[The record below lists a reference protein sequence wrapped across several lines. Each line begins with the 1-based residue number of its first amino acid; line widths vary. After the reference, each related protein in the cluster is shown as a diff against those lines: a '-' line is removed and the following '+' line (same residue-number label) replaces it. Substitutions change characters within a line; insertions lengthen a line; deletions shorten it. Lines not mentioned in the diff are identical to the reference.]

1 MSTLKITDLVIVPES
16 NPDSPICARC
26 IATFN
31 SALNIDNVLIVQGK
45 KGLFVWF
52 PKIVMPAIAESKKK
66 SIESRILASYVINH
80 CVEEYHVAA

>member
-1 MSTLKITDLVIVPES
+1 MSLKITDLVIVPES

-52 PKIVMPAIAESKKK
+52 PKIVMPAIAESKMK
-66 SIESRILASYVINH
+66 SFESRILATYAINYYVEDN
-80 CVEEYHVAA
+80 YHVAA